1 LRIFELVQKINSINI
16 LINHNYSLGF
26 EPFWFNSDEYCQFQ
40 SVASNIPAHQFYY
53 KKDDK
58 EILTIFF
65 EDGETWLSPLR
76 APFGGFEFSRTI
88 DSQILY
94 EFLQEVISC
103 IKSKGGKKIVFS
115 LAPECYELEKAD
127 LVDEVLLH
135 SGFQISVTE
144 LNYHLSVKENSF
156 ETNLHESERR
166 RLKKCLDAGFTFEI
180 SNSPDVD
187 FVHQFIAN
195 CRLRKGYPLSMNASD
210 FKKMFEAFAERYILF
225 TVKDNAKIIAVAVGV
240 KVHSSVLYN
249 FLPADDKN
257 YLSFSP
263 MVLLNKGIFDYCKL
277 NGFEIFDLGIA
288 TSGGIQ
294 NPGLIKFKEHLGGEL
309 SHKYSYELNI

>member
-58 EILTIFF
+58 EIL
-65 EDGETWLSPLR
+65 
-76 APFGGFEFSRTI
+76 TI